1 MDLFGINFWG
11 LRKKLVTISI
21 EATSMNVVAI
31 DCFATI
37 PNGIKST
44 NPQTKKKPL
53 TRSAIGAILSVPLI
67 QLIVS
72 VGLFLDYFGTQK
84 NINILFEARS
94 PIIFE
99 IYAPRQFDEIRAKIR
114 LFFT

>member
-1 MDLFGINFWG
+1 M
-11 LRKKLVTISI
+11 K
-21 EATSMNVVAI
+21 VVAM

-37 PNGIKST
+37 PKGIKNTS
-44 NPQTKKKPL
+44 PQTKKNTL
-53 TRSAIGAILSVPLI
+53 NRSAIGAILSVPLI

-94 PIIFE
+94 
-99 IYAPRQFDEIRAKIR
+99 
-114 LFFT
+114 